1 MQKIT
6 TFLAYDNQ
14 AEEAVDLYVTLF
26 PDSRILSKSYYM
38 EGSPMPAGLLM
49 TVQFVLAGQEYIAL
63 NGGPHFTFSEG
74 VSLSVACVSQEEVD
88 FLWEKLSEGG
98 GEPGPCGWINDRFG
112 LSWQINPV
120 VLGQMLGD
128 ADPERAGR
136 VMQAMLQMTKIDIAE
151 LRRAYDGK

>member
-14 AEEAVDLYVTLF
+14 AEEAVNLYVSLF
-26 PDSRILSKSYYM
+26 PDSRILSKSYYG

-49 TVQFVLAGQEYIAL
+49 TVQFELAGQEFIAL
-63 NGGPHFTFSEG
+63 NGGPYFSFTDG
-74 VSLSVACVSQEEVD
+74 ISLSVAAESQAEVD

-98 GEPGPCGWINDRFG
+98 EPGQCGWLKDRFG

-120 VLGQMLGD
+120 VLGQML
-128 ADPERAGR
+128 ADEDRERAGR
-136 VMQAMLQMTKIDIAE
+136 VMQAMLKMTKIDIPE
-151 LRRAYDGK
+151 LQRAYDGE

>member
-14 AEEAVDLYVTLF
+14 AEEAVNLYVSLF
-26 PDSRILSKSYYM
+26 PNSRILNKSYYM

-49 TVQFVLAGQEYIAL
+49 TVQFELAGLEYIAM
-63 NGGPHFTFSEG
+63 NGGSYFKFTDG
-74 VSLSVACVSQEEVD
+74 ISLSVACESQEEVD

-98 GEPGPCGWINDRFG
+98 EPGPCGWLKDRFG
-112 LSWQINPV
+112 LSWQINPI

-128 ADPERAGR
+128 EDRERAGR
-136 VMQAMLQMTKIDIAE
+136 VMQAMLKMGKIEIAE
-151 LRRAYDGK
+151 LQRAYDGE